1 MRTDYGGTLKQI
13 VIVLSPGLLR
23 RIDRAVKEENARRE
37 KKEHRLNRSAFIRE
51 AAEAKL
57 NA

>member
-23 RIDRAVKEENARRE
+23 RIDRAVKHANAVKLAKDR
-37 KKEHRLNRSAFIRE
+37 RLNRSAFIRQ
-51 AAEAKL
+51 AAEEKL